1 MTFNEDT
8 PVVRYIMQNAIYES
22 GFVDQI
28 EAISGKNAYRLDES
42 EVAYYADMIKN
53 AALDNRQDRAMH
65 ESYEDA
71 VNISNVIKNVARE
84 TILTEAQLA
93 RIVDVNDLPYDL
105 NEAELIQTV
114 ITALSNHLN
123 ENYYPATDYEGDF
136 YGYGYDDLRAGDLVG
151 NEEYDEFEVTSNIRR
166 TNVGDIIDD
175 VDVEDPEQVDGNE
188 VPARLDE
195 GFDEYEDYTKLFE
208 DVSTPT
214 GGAQTPKNKFLSIP
228 SHLI

>member
-22 GFVDQI
+22 EFVDLI
-28 EAISGKNAYRLDES
+28 EAISGVNAYRLDES
-42 EVAYYADMIKN
+42 EVAHYADMIKN
-53 AALDNRQDRAMH
+53 VALDKRQDRAMR
-65 ESYEDA
+65 ESYKDA

-136 YGYGYDDLRAGDLVG
+136 YGYGHDNLRAGDLVG
-151 NEEYDEFEVTSNIRR
+151 NEEYDEFEVTDNIRR
-166 TNVGDIIDD
+166 TNVGDIIGD

-214 GGAQTPKNKFLSIP
+214 GGAQAPKNKFLSIP